1 MLEKKLLNAYAK
13 LLLNYSLEVKKDER
27 VGIYAGVEATPLVEE
42 LYAEILKLG
51 AHPFLR
57 LSLDNQNELFF
68 NNCSDAHLTHLDELT
83 MIEAK
88 KMDCRIRLMSS
99 VNTREMTGVD
109 PAKQAILS
117 KTMRPVMNEVLKKDR
132 WVLSMYPTQAYA
144 QDAEMPLSKFEE
156 FIASA
161 VKINFSNPVKE
172 WQKVYDYQERIIKS
186 LKNADE
192 IHILGEK
199 TDLKLSVKNR
209 KFINSCGKA
218 NMPSGE
224 VFTGPVENS
233 ANGEIYFEFP
243 ACTNGYE
250 VSGIILKFKNGKVV
264 EAKAQKNEEF
274 LLKMI
279 DMDKGA
285 RFLGEFAFGLN
296 YSIQQFTKNILFDE
310 KIGGTIHLAL
320 GNSYP
325 ETGGKNKSGLHWD
338 MIKDLRKTG
347 EVKVNGKTVFKKGK
361 FQIL

>member
-1 MLEKKLLNAYAK
+1 M
-13 LLLNYSLEVKKDER
+13 
-27 VGIYAGVEATPLVEE
+27 
-42 LYAEILKLG
+42 EILKLG
-51 AHPFLR
+51 AHPFTR

-68 NNCSDAHLTHLDELT
+68 NNCADEHLTHLDE
-83 MIEAK
+83 MILFEAK

-99 VNTREMTGVD
+99 INTRELTGID
-109 PAKQAILS
+109 PSRQAILS
-117 KTMRPVMNEVLKKDR
+117 KTMRPIMNTILKKDR
-132 WVLSMYPTQAYA
+132 WVLAMYPTQAYA

-161 VKINFSNPVKE
+161 VKITSANPVKE
-172 WQKVYDYQERIIKS
+172 WKKVFDFQEKVIKS
-186 LKNADE
+186 LAKADE

-199 TDLKLSVKNR
+199 TDLKLSVKGR

-243 ACTNGYE
+243 ACTGGYE
-250 VSGIILKFKNGKVV
+250 VSGIVLKFKNGKVV
-264 EAKAQKNEEF
+264 DASAKKNEEF

-285 RFLGEFAFGLN
+285 RYLGEFAFGLN
-296 YSIQQFTKNILFDE
+296 YTIQKFTKNILFDE

-325 ETGGKNKSGLHWD
+325 ETAAKNKSGLHWD
-338 MIKDLRKTG
+338 MIKDLRETG
-347 EVKVNGKTVFKKGK
+347 EVKVNGRTAFKKGK
-361 FQIL
+361 FIF